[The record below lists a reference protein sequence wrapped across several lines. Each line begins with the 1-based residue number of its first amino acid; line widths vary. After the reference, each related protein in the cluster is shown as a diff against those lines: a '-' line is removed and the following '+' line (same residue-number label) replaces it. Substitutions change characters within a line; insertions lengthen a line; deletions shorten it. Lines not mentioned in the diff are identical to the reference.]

1 MNLRKA
7 LSKSAPVLA
16 IFALGLGTAG
26 CTSIT
31 EGAGY
36 IASEQLTSAIQPG
49 IDNRRS
55 VEETLGRPSFE
66 SQFGA
71 PTWYYVS
78 STTGRR
84 PFVRPRIEQH
94 AVFAVQFDDAGNVVS
109 VDRSGIDRVVYL
121 TPDGDETP
129 TLGRERSFLEDLF
142 GNIGTV
148 SQPGGPGST
157 GP

>member
-1 MNLRKA
+1 MNLRKG
-7 LSKSAPVLA
+7 LRPRLLA
-16 IFALGLGTAG
+16 TALGLMAIGTAG

-36 IASEQLTSAIQPG
+36 IPNDQLTSAIQPG
-49 IDNRRS
+49 LDNRRS

-66 SQFGA
+66 SQYGA

-78 STTGRR
+78 STTGRK
-84 PFVRPRIEQH
+84 PFVRPRIQQH
-94 AVFAVQFDDAGNVVS
+94 AVFAVQFDGAGNVVS
-109 VDRSGIDRVVYL
+109 TGTTGMEQVVYL
-121 TPDGDETP
+121 MPDGNETP

-148 SQPGGPGST
+148 NAAGAPGG
-157 GP
+157 